1 MTSSKQRLI
10 KVLPLLL
17 IVLISP
23 IATRCTSAEFD
34 PYIVLEDVEDR
45 RILTEVFEI
54 YGNQSYVFKDGAF
67 ILDGPFKIRGNATL
81 RLVNASLF
89 LGVQLAEFEPFF
101 IEVFDE
107 GRLECVNTTIYGNE
121 KGFSAIG
128 TSGQAKII
136 LKETKMA
143 EPPWT
148 NYPGQVY
155 PRLTLLGNSSLEA
168 EASELAYVSAYHD
181 ARCTIKASTVR
192 YMNPVSAVP
201 AEVSGSTV
209 HHVSVFV
216 TGASVD
222 VSEDYHGYHDYLDA
236 REVLGGVHMMNCR
249 LRNSTILYPLNYYF
263 RGCTVSIE
271 GVSVDRLWTNGYTN
285 ITVQKAS
292 VEDITCTERFNLR
305 LEIADSTVGT
315 ITTLMTNVDAKIM
328 NTSLRALNLNA
339 REGLR
344 ADIQGCEVGVLINP
358 TAGVGSITIR
368 DTTILNL
375 TATQAEAHSL
385 TMENV
390 TLTNIVNGRPRDNVT
405 IKLIGSIRFKDE
417 PTVTCPTGGGSTT
430 VERTYPIVVT
440 GDGSPLHGREL
451 TLKQGDV
458 TVWEGTSDA
467 TGSAEF
473 TLSFTYFDGRSSEG
487 GYSLHAQGAEPAAI
501 GPFSE
506 TPISFELPVS
516 SSGGGGLTLA
526 AVVSAALVAYVFL
539 LLRWRWKS

>member
-1 MTSSKQRLI
+1 M
-10 KVLPLLL
+10 
-17 IVLISP
+17 
-23 IATRCTSAEFD
+23 
-34 PYIVLEDVEDR
+34 LEDVEER
-45 RILTEVFEI
+45 RILTGVFEI
-54 YGNQSYVFKDGAF
+54 YGNQSHVFEDGAF

-107 GRLECVNTTIYGNE
+107 GRLECINTTIYGNE

-128 TSGQAKII
+128 ASGQAKII
-136 LKETKMA
+136 LEETKMA

-181 ARCTIKASTVR
+181 ARCTIMDSVVM
-192 YMNPVSAVP
+192 YLNPVSAVP
-201 AEVSGSTV
+201 AEVSDSTV

-216 TGASVD
+216 TGVKVD
-222 VSEDYHGYHDYLDA
+222 VSEDYRGYHDYFDA

-249 LRNSTILYPLNYYF
+249 LRNSTILHPLNYYF
-263 RGCTVSIE
+263 RDCTVRVE
-271 GVSVDRLWTNGYTN
+271 GVSVDRLWTDGYTN
-285 ITVQKAS
+285 LTVRKAS

-305 LEIADSTVGT
+305 LEVADSTVGT
-315 ITTLMTNVDAKIM
+315 ITTLMTNVDAKIK

-339 REGLR
+339 RDGLR
-344 ADIQGCEVGVLINP
+344 ADIQGCEIGVLMNP
-358 TAGVGSITIR
+358 TAGTGSITIR

-375 TATQAEAHSL
+375 TATQADAPPL
-385 TMENV
+385 TLENV
-390 TLTNIVNGRPRDNVT
+390 TLTNIVNNRPRGNVT
-405 IKLIGSIRFKDE
+405 VKLSGSIRFKGE
-417 PTVTCPTGGGSTT
+417 PTVTYPTGGGSTT
-430 VERTYPIVVT
+430 VERTYPVKVT
-440 GDGSPLHGREL
+440 GDGSPLRGREL

-458 TVWEGTSDA
+458 TVWKESTDA
-467 TGSAEF
+467 TGAAEF
-473 TLSFTYFDGRSSEG
+473 TLSFTYFDGRTTEG
-487 GYSLHAQGAEPAAI
+487 GYSLHAQGTEPVAI

-506 TPISFELPVS
+506 TPISFELSVS
-516 SSGGGGLTLA
+516 SSGGGDLTLA

-539 LLRWRWKS
+539 LLRWRWKSW

>member
-1 MTSSKQRLI
+1 LTSSKQRLI

-17 IVLISP
+17 IIISS
-23 IATRCTSAEFD
+23 IATRCTSAGFD

-54 YGNQSYVFKDGAF
+54 YGNQSNVFKDGAF

-128 TSGQAKII
+128 ASGQAKII
-136 LKETKMA
+136 LEKTKMA

-168 EASELAYVSAYHD
+168 EASELAYVSTYHG
-181 ARCTIKASTVR
+181 ARCTIMGSTVR

-209 HHVSVFV
+209 HHVSVIV
-216 TGASVD
+216 TAAKVD
-222 VSEDYHGYHDYLDA
+222 VSEDYSGYHDYLDA
-236 REVLGGVHMMNCR
+236 REVLGGVHLMNCR
-249 LRNSTILYPLNYYF
+249 FRNSTILHPLNYYF
-263 RGCTVSIE
+263 RGCTVRVE
-271 GVSVDRLWTNGYTN
+271 GVSVDRLWTDGYTN
-285 ITVQKAS
+285 ITIRKAS
-292 VEDITCTERFNLR
+292 VEDIACTERFNLR

-315 ITTLMTNVDAKIM
+315 ITILMTNVDVKIM

-344 ADIQGCEVGVLINP
+344 ADILGCEVGVLMNP
-358 TAGVGSITIR
+358 AAGAGSITIR
-368 DTTILNL
+368 DTAILNI
-375 TATQAEAHSL
+375 TATQAGARPL
-385 TMENV
+385 TLENV
-390 TLTNIVNGRPRDNVT
+390 TLTNIVNGRPRGNVT
-405 IKLIGSIRFKDE
+405 VKLNGSIRFKEE

-430 VERTYPIVVT
+430 VERTYPVVVT

-458 TVWEGTSDA
+458 TVWKGSTDA
-467 TGSAEF
+467 TGAAEF
-473 TLSFTYFDGRSSEG
+473 TLNFTYFDGRATDG
-487 GYSLHAQGAEPAAI
+487 GYSLHVQGAEPAAI
-501 GPFSE
+501 GPS
-506 TPISFELPVS
+506 PRPRSAS
-516 SSGGGGLTLA
+516 SSLFLPPG
-526 AVVSAALVAYVFL
+526 VSPS
-539 LLRWRWKS
+539 RRSSPQPSSPTSSSC